1 METGSATVQRT
12 AAKGKILARY
22 YLPKNQ
28 RKSRDILCRRRAGLT
43 LMTNRITSIVADS
56 LETKR
61 RFFEAHAG
69 EVEQAAEMIAAAFRS
84 GGKLLAFGNG
94 GSAADAQHI
103 AGELIN
109 RFLQQR
115 KALPAIALTTDGGV
129 LTCIAN
135 DTGFENILARQI
147 EALGQ
152 KGDVCLAI
160 TTSGNSPNVIAACN
174 QARLQGIKVV
184 GLLGRDG
191 GQVAPLCDLALIVES
206 NDTQRIQETHNLVGH
221 ILCELVESSLFPVQS
236 GSR

>member
-1 METGSATVQRT
+1 
-12 AAKGKILARY
+12 
-22 YLPKNQ
+22 
-28 RKSRDILCRRRAGLT
+28 
-43 LMTNRITSIVADS
+43 MTNRITLIVENS
-56 LETKR
+56 LKLKR
-61 RFFEAHAG
+61 RFFAESADDI
-69 EVEQAAEMIAAAFRS
+69 QRAAEIIVGALKA
-84 GGKLLAFGNG
+84 GGKLLVFGNG

-103 AGELIN
+103 AGELVN

-115 KALPAIALTTDGGV
+115 RALPAIALTTDGGV

-135 DTGFENILARQI
+135 DTGFENIFARQI